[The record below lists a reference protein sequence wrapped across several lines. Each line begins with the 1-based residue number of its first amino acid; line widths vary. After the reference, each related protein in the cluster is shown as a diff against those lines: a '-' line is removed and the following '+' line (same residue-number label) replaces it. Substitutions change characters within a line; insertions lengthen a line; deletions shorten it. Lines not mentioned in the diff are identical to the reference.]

1 MLFGSSVELFVYL
14 TTGIWRSPSTNKQ
27 YPTPNKYISE
37 RYMPMYGD
45 KCRYCLSLCLSKSP
59 NFVVKDQRNTFSKSI
74 YAIRMEW
81 IYKIRKCFFNTQHFR
96 GIAFTNFAKT
106 IFPCKSNGYG
116 FKNMLSV
123 VWGRR
128 CYRHACMGT

>member
-1 MLFGSSVELFVYL
+1 
-14 TTGIWRSPSTNKQ
+14 
-27 YPTPNKYISE
+27 
-37 RYMPMYGD
+37 MPMYGD

-74 YAIRMEW
+74 CAIRVEW
-81 IYKIRKCFFNTQHFR
+81 FYKIRKCFFNTQHFR

-123 VWGRR
+123 IWDRR
-128 CYRHACMGT
+128 CYRHACMET